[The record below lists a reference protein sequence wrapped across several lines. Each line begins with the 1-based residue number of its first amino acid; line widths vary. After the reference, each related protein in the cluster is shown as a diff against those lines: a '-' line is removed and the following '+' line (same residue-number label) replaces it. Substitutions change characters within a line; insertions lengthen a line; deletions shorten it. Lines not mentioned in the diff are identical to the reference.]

1 MDLPSKIICV
11 DGKTIRNSGQDSPLY
26 MVSAWCQKNQLVIA
40 QEKVHK
46 KSNEITAIPKLLDL
60 LDLESKVVT
69 IDAMGAQ
76 RAICDQIIKKDGD
89 YVIFLKGNQGRL
101 HEDVIV
107 FFHKQESCEFTSEQ
121 TNKGHG
127 RIEMRIA
134 STSNKIEQIQKNH
147 NLPGLRSIGMVKS
160 KIIRNGKETSER
172 RFYISS
178 LPLNGDQL
186 NEIAREHW
194 GIENKL
200 HWRLDV
206 VFNEDKACIRND
218 NAAENI
224 STLRKW
230 ALNIA
235 GKAKEKPSQSI
246 KSVMRKN
253 AMSFKYL
260 IFCLSKIFHA

>member
-1 MDLPSKIICV
+1 
-11 DGKTIRNSGQDSPLY
+11 
-26 MVSAWCQKNQLVIA
+26 
-40 QEKVHK
+40 
-46 KSNEITAIPKLLDL
+46 
-60 LDLESKVVT
+60 
-69 IDAMGAQ
+69 
-76 RAICDQIIKKDGD
+76 
-89 YVIFLKGNQGRL
+89 
-101 HEDVIV
+101 
-107 FFHKQESCEFTSEQ
+107 
-121 TNKGHG
+121 
-127 RIEMRIA
+127 
-134 STSNKIEQIQKNH
+134 
-147 NLPGLRSIGMVKS
+147 MVKS